1 MAEMVLPGV
10 YVEVRPE
17 GLIVPGRV
25 GVNVV
30 GIVGTAA
37 KGPLDTPVILGSY
50 TEAVERFGAYDRWVD
65 GASDELTLTRALELV
80 FTHGATA
87 AIALRVSGKDAT
99 NNPTATAAT
108 ATLAETGG
116 ADVATLE
123 AKSPGTWGNDLLVN
137 VWDADEPPF
146 VEETHTGAAVTLS
159 SKPVLK
165 SARNRIEHFEQA
177 TGFTRSLAIL
187 YDDDPAAP
195 AGSQVKVDRTTGA
208 LTFGTAPDAA
218 DKIVASYAV
227 AATSGV
233 KVTIRQMRG
242 QEVAAEESYTVVN
255 GSDLVAT
262 MNDELA
268 PSSLAT
274 ADAAAGSALMPKKS
288 ATASAFAPF
297 TGGSNGADAGAGDY
311 KAGLD
316 LLLNED
322 AHIMVAAGQD
332 ASFGDELDAHCQ
344 NASTDS
350 IKHDRI
356 GVTGAGVGTAGSLDA
371 IRGHTLA
378 SDRIVFVAPGVQVN
392 DAAGPG
398 QPLVNLPGSYAAAAV
413 AGRLAQYPP
422 HVSLTNKT
430 VAVSGLTETYT
441 PPQLAQL
448 LKGRVLALERR
459 QGFRI
464 VRGITTST
472 NTAWLQITTRRIV
485 DYAKYGV
492 RSSAEPYIGLLN
504 NSRVRGAL
512 RATVNSFLSEM
523 VEDEMLVG
531 YELDVT
537 ATRDDERKGVAKV
550 TMVLRPVF
558 SIDFIKVTMFLE

>member
-25 GVNVV
+25 GVNTV
-30 GIVGTAA
+30 GIVGTAGRGA
-37 KGPLDTPVILGSY
+37 LDTPVVLGSY
-50 TEAVERFGAYDRWVD
+50 TEAVERFGPYDRWLD

-80 FTHGATA
+80 FMHGATTV
-87 AIALRVSGKDAT
+87 IAVRVGAKDA
-99 NNPTATAAT
+99 NGNPTASAGTVTLNDASAA
-108 ATLAETGG
+108 A
-116 ADVATLE
+116 VATLD
-123 AKSPGTWGNDLLVN
+123 ARSPGTWGNDLRVN

-146 VEETHTGAAVTLS
+146 VEAEEHNGAPANLTHS
-159 SKPVLK
+159 PVLK
-165 SARNRIEHFEQA
+165 SARNRIEQFEGA
-177 TGFTRSLAIL
+177 TGFTRTLEIL
-187 YDDDPAAP
+187 YDGDPAP
-195 AGSQVKVDRTTGA
+195 TGRQVLIDRATGG
-208 LTFGTAPDAA
+208 LTFGTPPDTA

-227 AATSGV
+227 DAASGV

-242 QEVAAEESYTVVN
+242 AEVAAEETYTVVS
-255 GSDLVAT
+255 GTDLVT
-262 MNDELA
+262 TVNDELA
-268 PSSLAT
+268 PSALVT
-274 ADAAAGSALMPKKS
+274 ASAGAGGLPAKSES
-288 ATASAFAPF
+288 ATAFLPF
-297 TGGSNGADAGAGDY
+297 TGGANGAEAGAGDY

-332 ASFGDELDAHCQ
+332 ASFADELDAHCQ
-344 NASTDS
+344 NASTDA

-356 GVTGAGVGTAGSLDA
+356 GVIGSGLGAAGSLDA
-371 IRGHTLA
+371 VRGHTIA

-392 DAAGPG
+392 DSAGPG

-413 AGRLAQYPP
+413 AGRLAFYPA

-430 VAVSGLTETYT
+430 LAVSGLTEVFT
-441 PPQLAQL
+441 PPQLGQL
-448 LKGRVLALERR
+448 LKARVLPLERR

-472 NTAWLQITTRRIV
+472 NSAWLQITTRRIV

-492 RSSAEPYIGLLN
+492 RSAAEPYIGLLN
-504 NSRVRGAL
+504 NSRVRGAM
-512 RATVNSFLSEM
+512 RATINSFLSEM